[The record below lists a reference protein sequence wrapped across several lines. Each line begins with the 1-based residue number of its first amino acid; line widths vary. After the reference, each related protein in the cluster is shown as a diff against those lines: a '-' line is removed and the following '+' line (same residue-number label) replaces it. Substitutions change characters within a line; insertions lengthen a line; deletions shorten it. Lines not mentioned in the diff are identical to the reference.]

1 MPLTTVS
8 SRFVFWGVKL
18 AGTTRLIA
26 LAIATLAALLTTG
39 APAVALDPQVATS
52 RASLG
57 PQLDSDAQGDG
68 IYGRLDGDFD
78 VSLRLGAE
86 YENSLAP
93 AFGGS
98 LFYYGTLGIFVDHA
112 LGTGRSTQRTAVGVE
127 LRPLFLPRW
136 DADLQRGPA
145 LLDLTLDSLALG
157 VGVHLPHE
165 GSSNPGV
172 QLSLGAGL
180 PLFAQASGPW
190 LEFKGVYRFPSAP
203 ENGAALFA
211 FLSWHALFD
220 SGLHS
225 DP

>member
-1 MPLTTVS
+1 MRLG
-8 SRFVFWGVKL
+8 RVKL
-18 AGTTRLIA
+18 AGTTRQIA
-26 LAIATLAALLTTG
+26 LATATIATLLTSGGPAA
-39 APAVALDPQVATS
+39 ALDPQVESS
-52 RASLG
+52 RATLG
-57 PQLDSDAQGDG
+57 PQVDRDAQGDG
-68 IYGRLDGDFD
+68 IHGRLAGDFD

-86 YENSLAP
+86 YENSFAP
-93 AFGGS
+93 AFGAS
-98 LFYYGTLGIFVDHA
+98 LFYYWTLGLFADHA
-112 LGTGRSTQRTAVGVE
+112 LGTAQNIQRTAVGVE

-136 DADLQRGPA
+136 DADLQHGPA

-165 GSSNPGV
+165 GGSTSLTADPGP
-172 QLSLGAGL
+172 QLSLGAGV
-180 PLFAQASGPW
+180 PLLARASGPW
-190 LEFKGVYRFPSAP
+190 LEFKGIYRFPSTP